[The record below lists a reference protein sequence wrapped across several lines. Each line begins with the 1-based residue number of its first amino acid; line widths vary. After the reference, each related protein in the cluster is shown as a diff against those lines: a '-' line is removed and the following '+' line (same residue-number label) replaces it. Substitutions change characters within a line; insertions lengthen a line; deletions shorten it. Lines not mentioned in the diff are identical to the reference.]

1 MHMLYVR
8 EELRGQGLGTWLV
21 TFWESQMR
29 ESGYEKALTSTLS
42 DKNAQ
47 HLYRKLDYEERSWLL
62 LPGEPLQ
69 ILFVPEHADV
79 TRLEFRRIP
88 LMRLSEQGVLSG
100 DSPL

>member
-8 EELRGQGLGTWLV
+8 EELRLQGLGTWLV

-47 HLYRKLDYEERSWLL
+47 HLYRKLGYEERSCLL
-62 LPGEPLQ
+62 LPGDLY
-69 ILFVPEHADV
+69 
-79 TRLEFRRIP
+79 RYR
-88 LMRLSEQGVLSG
+88 S
-100 DSPL
+100 

>member
-1 MHMLYVR
+1 V
-8 EELRGQGLGTWLV
+8 LV

-69 ILFVPEHADV
+69 ILFLN
-79 TRLEFRRIP
+79 TLT
-88 LMRLSEQGVLSG
+88 
-100 DSPL
+100 